1 MKKFVVSHMKDKTI
15 VWDKGVEGYYESK
28 YLKIYFDK
36 NNFTIAGTYV
46 PICFNDIGISNI
58 KLYFLKRRIEKNFLN
73 SEKIKKENNILR
85 IFDGF
90 LSSNTDINR
99 DEKLKKLGI

>member
-1 MKKFVVSHMKDKTI
+1 MKKFVVSHMRNRTV
-15 VWDKGVEGYYESK
+15 VWQKSIEGHYMSS
-28 YLKIYFDK
+28 YLRIDFDK
-36 NNFTIAGTYV
+36 KYFTISGTYV
-46 PICFNDIGISNI
+46 PISFNDIGISSV
-58 KLYFLKRRIEKNFLN
+58 KLFFLKRRVEKNFLE

-90 LSSNTDINR
+90 LSSNTHINR